1 MIPIII
7 RTKSSTYKH
16 NLPYK
21 QRQQKAVS
29 QPFTMLPSLQSRPG
43 DTRSLPPSMVRQCTT
58 DLGNMIVSTC
68 PAAPPEVADCNQAYP
83 QKPSYYISTN
93 INWTFLTLTVSHNH
107 AKWHRLVWRLSTPPH
122 KHSYMKWLSTLKFH
136 NVAFSHVDTMQAE
149 KNWLILYDCPVSLTE
164 SHCQCQPLE
173 QTKAHN
179 TWFLRHWAC
188 KRDLW
193 WWSYGCTERHQYLT
207 CGLQKLKGEWFSR

>member
-29 QPFTMLPSLQSRPG
+29 QPFTILPSLQSRPG

-68 PAAPPEVADCNQAYP
+68 PAAPPEVADCNQAIP
-83 QKPSYYISTN
+83 TK
-93 INWTFLTLTVSHNH
+93 
-107 AKWHRLVWRLSTPPH
+107 AK
-122 KHSYMKWLSTLKFH
+122 
-136 NVAFSHVDTMQAE
+136 
-149 KNWLILYDCPVSLTE
+149 ILYQYKTEIFWHLLSVTIMQSDTAWFEGSAPHHTIIPTWSDCQLSSFTMLH
-164 SHCQCQPLE
+164 SHMWTP
-173 QTKAHN
+173 
-179 TWFLRHWAC
+179 C
-188 KRDLW
+188 KQKKIGW
-193 WWSYGCTERHQYLT
+193 YYMIVQYP
-207 CGLQKLKGEWFSR
+207 